1 MRHLDKVG
9 VLAKIFGSL
18 RAAGLNVSQME
29 NNLFTGSVA
38 AVASINLE
46 QAPSEELLAQL
57 ESDEDILAVSLSGSE
72 TDQAQR

>member
-1 MRHLDKVG
+1 
-9 VLAKIFGSL
+9 
-18 RAAGLNVSQME
+18 ME